1 MKPEILV
8 STKALGHDEW
18 LEYRRQGIGG
28 SDASTIVGLNPYNS
42 RFRLYADKK
51 GLLDEIPD
59 NEAMRQGRDL
69 EEYVA
74 RRFEE
79 ATGKK
84 VRRRNYMF
92 RSAEHPFMLADID
105 RDIIGENAGL
115 ECKTTSAFSKSDFEN
130 GEIPLTYYVQMMH
143 YMSVMDYERMYL
155 AVAVLGKGFYHFVIE
170 RDEDEINSLIKAE
183 QEFWE
188 DNVLKDIPPE
198 LDGSEATTEAVKQIY
213 PSEQPSS
220 ETDDEVYIP
229 EELMKRYGE
238 VKEIADKAKSQ
249 LDGIKAEIEVIL
261 GNCGVGKS
269 DHYKITWKTQQRTS
283 VDSKKLKNNYPEI
296 YADCSATSKS
306 RVLRI
311 NKNKGDK

>member
-8 STKALGHDEW
+8 STKTINHQEW

-42 RFRLYADKK
+42 RFGLYANKK
-51 GLLDEIPD
+51 GLLEEIPD
-59 NEAMRQGRDL
+59 NEAMRQGRDF

-74 RRFEE
+74 KRFEE

-92 RSAEHPFMLADID
+92 RSAEYPFMLADID

-143 YMSVMDYERMYL
+143 YMSVMDYDRMYL
-155 AVAVLGKGFYHFVIE
+155 AVVVLGKGFYHFVIE
-170 RDEDEINSLIKAE
+170 RDNDEIESLITAE
-183 QEFWE
+183 RDFWE
-188 DNVLKDIPPE
+188 NNILQDIPPE
-198 LDGSEATTEAVKQIY
+198 LDGSEATANAIKKIY
-213 PSEQPSS
+213 PV
-220 ETDDEVYIP
+220 ETENDEVCIT
-229 EELMKRYGE
+229 EELMKRYTE
-238 VKEIADKAKSQ
+238 LKEISDNAKYQ
-249 LDGIKAEIEVIL
+249 LDSIKTEIQKML
-261 GNCGVGKS
+261 GNCGIGKS
-269 DHYKITWKTQQRTS
+269 DGYKITWKSQQRTT
-283 VDSKKLKNNYPEI
+283 VDSKKLKNKYPEA
-296 YADCSATSKS
+296 YAECSATSTS

-311 NKNKGDK
+311 IKNKGDK

>member
-1 MKPEILV
+1 MKPEILT
-8 STKALGHDEW
+8 STKTISHDEW
-18 LEYRRQGIGG
+18 LDFRRQGIGG

-51 GLLDEIPD
+51 GLIGAVED

-92 RSAEHPFMLADID
+92 RSAEYPFMLADID

-130 GEIPLTYYVQMMH
+130 GEIPLTYYVQMTH
-143 YMSVMDYERMYL
+143 YMAVMDYDRMYL
-155 AVAVLGKGFYHFVIE
+155 AVVVLGKGFYWFCIE
-170 RDEDEINSLIKAE
+170 RDEGEIKSLIAAE
-183 QEFWE
+183 KEFW
-188 DNVLKDIPPE
+188 DNNVMADVPPE
-198 LDGSEATTEAVKQIY
+198 IDGSEATENTLKEIY
-213 PSEQPSS
+213 PT
-220 ETDDEVYIP
+220 ETDDSEVFIP
-229 EELMKRYGE
+229 FEMMKRYEE
-238 VKEIADKAKSQ
+238 VKDIYDNAKISLDRVKSEIQAT
-249 LDGIKAEIEVIL
+249 L
-261 GNCGVGKS
+261 GNSSTGSS
-269 DHYKITWKTQQRTS
+269 DDYKITWKSQQRTS
-283 VDSKKLKNNYPEI
+283 VDSKKLKSKYPKAYKE
-296 YADCSATSKS
+296 CSSVSKS

-311 NKNKGDK
+311 TKSKGDK